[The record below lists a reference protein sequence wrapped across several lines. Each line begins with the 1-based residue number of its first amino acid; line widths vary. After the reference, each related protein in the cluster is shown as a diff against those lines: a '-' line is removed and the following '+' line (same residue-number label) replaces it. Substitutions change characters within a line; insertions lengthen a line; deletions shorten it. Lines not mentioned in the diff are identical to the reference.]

1 MIDGTAK
8 DYRLLANL
16 ERARNNQL
24 PKRIVKALP
33 SLETGLTGYKIS
45 RLQQALQAAARA
57 KHDGADI
64 EWIVAA
70 LLHDISDDLAPDN
83 HGQFAASIIKPY
95 VSRPVTWTVNMHG
108 LFQQTYYARHLG
120 QDPCSSDRYHNHP
133 YFEHRVNFCAEW
145 DQPSFDPHYKTPPLE
160 HFIPVVETILTR
172 QAFDHRIL

>member
-1 MIDGTAK
+1 MKTVSFTAMIDDTAK
-8 DYRLLANL
+8 DYRLLVNL
-16 ERARNNQL
+16 ERAHNNQL
-24 PKRIVKALP
+24 PKRIVKALL

-95 VSRPVTWTVNMHG
+95 VNRPVIWTVNMHG
-108 LFQQTYYARHLG
+108 LF
-120 QDPCSSDRYHNHP
+120 
-133 YFEHRVNFCAEW
+133 
-145 DQPSFDPHYKTPPLE
+145 
-160 HFIPVVETILTR
+160 
-172 QAFDHRIL
+172 

>member
-24 PKRIVKALP
+24 TKRIVKALL

-83 HGQFAASIIKPY
+83 HGQFAASIINTLRK
-95 VSRPVTWTVNMHG
+95 
-108 LFQQTYYARHLG
+108 QTRHL
-120 QDPCSSDRYHNHP
+120 DC
-133 YFEHRVNFCAEW
+133 
-145 DQPSFDPHYKTPPLE
+145 
-160 HFIPVVETILTR
+160 
-172 QAFDHRIL
+172 